1 MSQTAPFYIYPIIN
15 MKISRQVTPENP
27 QPPARLHRPVRL
39 RSGSHSREAARDPVR
54 LMILADDEALIDAV
68 SARAQK
74 RGWESHVLSG
84 ATTRRMLARLR
95 IDVLLIDP
103 GAIEFDPWGWL
114 ARVATGLPGLAL
126 VAISGPSTVGERI
139 SALRLGVDDWLEKPA
154 HPDELI
160 ERIAGA
166 VRRRRHAEPP
176 LSADALAAGELKID
190 TAQRTVSAGE
200 ASASLTPRELGVLQA
215 LMVNQGLVVERES
228 VYVQVWGYTMVR
240 GDRSVDVH
248 VRRLRAKLRTI
259 SPEWVYIH
267 TQFRIGYRFQPE
279 RMDL

>member
-1 MSQTAPFYIYPIIN
+1 LSQSALFYIYLIRN
-15 MKISRQVTPENP
+15 MKIRMQAIPENP
-27 QPPARLHRPVRL
+27 QPPVRIHRPVRL
-39 RSGSHSREAARDPVR
+39 RTGLHSREVVRDPVR
-54 LMILADDEALIDAV
+54 LMILADDDALIDAL
-68 SARAQK
+68 SARAEK
-74 RGWESHVLSG
+74 RGWESHALSG

-95 IDVLLIDP
+95 IDVLLVDP

-114 ARVATGLPGLAL
+114 GRVATGLPGLAL
-126 VAISGPSTVGERI
+126 VVISGPSTVGERV
-139 SALRLGVDDWLEKPA
+139 SALRLGVDDWLEKPS

-166 VRRRRHAEPP
+166 VRRRRHAESP

-190 TAQRTVSAGE
+190 AAKRTVSVGE
-200 ASASLTPRELGVLQA
+200 ASVSLTPRELGVLQA

-228 VYVQVWGYTMVR
+228 IYVQVWGYTMVP

-248 VRRLRAKLRTI
+248 IRKLRAKLRKI
-259 SPEWVYIH
+259 SPGWTYIH

-279 RMDL
+279 QTIT